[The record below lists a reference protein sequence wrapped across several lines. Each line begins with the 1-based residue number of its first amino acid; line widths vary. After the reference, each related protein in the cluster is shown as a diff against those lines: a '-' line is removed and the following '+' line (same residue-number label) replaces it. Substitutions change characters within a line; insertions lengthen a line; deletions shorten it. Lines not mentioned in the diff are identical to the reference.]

1 MLVTDLGPPLLRLD
15 GVRCRYGAQTV
26 LDGIDLTVPA
36 GDFTGIVGPS
46 GSGKTTLLRT
56 LLGAVEPVAGTVER
70 RDGLRI
76 GYVPQVETINWSFPV
91 TVAEVVLMAR
101 PQRVLRP
108 WPSAQ
113 DKADVAHVLR
123 RLGILDLADR
133 HIRALSGGQ
142 QQRVFIARA
151 LLGQPELLIM
161 DEPTS
166 GVDVRTRHEI
176 IHLLA
181 ELNGDGLAMV
191 LSTHDLNGIATHLP
205 NIVCLNR
212 SIKGRGAP
220 RDVLTSE
227 VLEATYG
234 APMDVLEHAGM
245 PIVVDRPL
253 DWADIGRGRSTAHE
267 LAPHPHAHLRDATVE
282 RGA

>member
-1 MLVTDLGPPLLRLD
+1 MRLS
-15 GVRCRYGAQTV
+15 GVRCRYGEQTV
-26 LDGIDLTVPA
+26 LEGIDLEVA
-36 GDFTGIVGPS
+36 EGALTGIVGPS

-56 LLGAVEPVAGTVER
+56 LLGAVVPVAGTVSR
-70 RDGLRI
+70 RDGLRV

-101 PQRVLRP
+101 PQRRLRP
-108 WPSAQ
+108 RPSRE
-113 DKADVAHVLR
+113 DRVDVQRVLR

-151 LLGQPELLIM
+151 LLGAPQLLVM

-176 IHLLA
+176 IHLLV
-181 ELNGDGLAMV
+181 ELNAGRLSMV

-205 NIVCLNR
+205 DIVCLNR
-212 SIKGRGAP
+212 TIQGRGAP
-220 RDVLTSE
+220 RDVLTPP

-245 PIVVDRPL
+245 PVVVDRAL
-253 DWADIGRGRSTAHE
+253 GRGA
-267 LAPHPHAHLRDATVE
+267 
-282 RGA
+282 